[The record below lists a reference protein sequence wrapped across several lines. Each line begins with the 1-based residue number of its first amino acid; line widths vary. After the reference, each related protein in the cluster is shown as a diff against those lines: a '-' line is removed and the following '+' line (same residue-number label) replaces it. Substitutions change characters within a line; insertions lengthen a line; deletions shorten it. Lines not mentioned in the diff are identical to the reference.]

1 MAGTPTSPDP
11 MPIRAPRQ
19 PAARP
24 ILVVEDDTALA
35 RLMEAL
41 LSSAG
46 HVVRTV
52 CDGASAVA
60 AVRDT
65 RPALVLL
72 DLTIPRLDGWQVL
85 ERIRAGG
92 DPPPVVLFTGD
103 YAAGRRAQNAGVAAS
118 ILKPFDVDELLDTVE
133 RLLVPENDAAPN
145 IDHA

>member
-1 MAGTPTSPDP
+1 
-11 MPIRAPRQ
+11 MPNRASRQ

-46 HVVRTV
+46 HAVQVVG
-52 CDGASAVA
+52 DGESAVA
-60 AVRDT
+60 AVRDV

-72 DLTIPRLDGWQVL
+72 DLTIPKLDGWQVL

-103 YAAGRRAQNAGVAAS
+103 YAAGRRAQGAGVAAS
-118 ILKPFDVDELLDTVE
+118 ILKPFDVDELLATVE
-133 RLLVPENDAAPN
+133 RLLEPANDTSPN
-145 IDHA
+145 IERA